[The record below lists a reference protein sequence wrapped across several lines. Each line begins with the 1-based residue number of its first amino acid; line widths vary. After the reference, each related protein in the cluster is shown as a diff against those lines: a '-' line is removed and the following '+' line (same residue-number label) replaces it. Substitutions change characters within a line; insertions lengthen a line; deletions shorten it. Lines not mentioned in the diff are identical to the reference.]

1 MEYVYNNIKVNYFDN
16 LNKKQ
21 PVVLLH
27 GWGQNIDMMKPIGD
41 ELLSTNRVIIID
53 FPGFG
58 KSEEP
63 LDAWDVSEYTNM
75 LRTLLIKLNVDN
87 PILIGHSFGCRVAI
101 KYSNLYPV
109 KKMIFTGGAGI
120 RPQRGINYY
129 VKVYTYKT
137 IKMVKKLPGLSKVGN
152 SSNYGSEDYRNASDA
167 MKGTFVK
174 VVNEDLKPLLK
185 NISCPVLL
193 IWGKNDEAT
202 PLSDGMLME
211 QLIADSALITL
222 EGTHYAY
229 LENISYFNVI
239 VKEFIK

>member
-1 MEYVYNNIKVNYFDN
+1 MEYVYKKIKVNYFDN

-41 ELLSTNRVIIID
+41 ELLSTNRVIIVD

-58 KSEEP
+58 KSDEP
-63 LDAWDVSEYTNM
+63 NEAWDVSEYANM
-75 LRTLLIKLNVDN
+75 LRSLLVELNVDN

-109 KKMIFTGGAGI
+109 KKMVFTGAAGI
-120 RPQRGINYY
+120 RPKRGLNYY
-129 VKVYTYKT
+129 FKVYTYKT
-137 IKMVKKLPGLSKVGN
+137 VKVIRKAFKLDKVIK
-152 SSNYGSEDYRNASDA
+152 SNNFGSEDYRNASDA
-167 MKGTFVK
+167 MKGTFIK
-174 VVNEDLKPLLK
+174 VVNEDLKSYLK
-185 NISCPVLL
+185 NISCSVLL

-202 PLSDGMLME
+202 PISDAILME
-211 QLIADSALITL
+211 NLIVDCALIKL
-222 EGTHYAY
+222 EGSHYAY
-229 LENISYFNVI
+229 LENINYFNVI